1 MHHLP
6 PFFSRFCLSLMHM
19 STGERQEWMETLQT
33 ATRPPACGSQ
43 KRSGT
48 LPHASSTNKRG
59 LLELRGYKGRVL
71 VSLAGSKVRL
81 CKTEQVLPTPSG
93 LPLYRM
99 TASCFVFFL
108 KKGKMR
114 AYLKQWWQMWK
125 CSWMCN
131 VQKVNIFVWNCF
143 RVHWDAL
150 GSLERLLIVTLT
162 QSSITAT
169 TGWRRNDTRQRM

>member
-6 PFFSRFCLSLMHM
+6 LFSSCFCLSLMHV

-43 KRSGT
+43 KRSNS
-48 LPHASSTNKRG
+48 LSHPSSTNKRG

-81 CKTEQVLPTPSG
+81 CKTEQVLPTPPG

-99 TASCFVFFL
+99 TASCL
-108 KKGKMR
+108 KKGRWEPIWSSGGRNGDVLECVM
-114 AYLKQWWQMWK
+114 
-125 CSWMCN
+125 
-131 VQKVNIFVWNCF
+131 QKVNIFVLKCF
-143 RVHWDAL
+143 RVRWDAL
-150 GSLERLLIVTLT
+150 GARERLACSHVGQKLNHSHNEVE
-162 QSSITAT
+162 
-169 TGWRRNDTRQRM
+169 NKC